1 MAAPRKRSP
10 FDHDTHAF
18 ITAHRINGDTRQT
31 HADSP
36 ALLTVLKTDGD
47 DFATVIV
54 AAVRAQIVRTL
65 EFTAVRALV
74 MRFNLERIM
83 RTAIAAT
90 VGRYFPLGDGHGG
103 TCSSNNFNQFRWP
116 P

>member
-1 MAAPRKRSP
+1 
-10 FDHDTHAF
+10 
-18 ITAHRINGDTRQT
+18 
-31 HADSP
+31 
-36 ALLTVLKTDGD
+36 LLTVLKTDGD